1 MTLFDDDF
9 RLRLALV
16 LLLLG
21 AYLLVYVAAPPS
33 IDGMATLAVGA
44 NLARFGRADVGVLA
58 AQPESVAAR
67 GVDGALYS
75 KKGVTPSLLLIPV
88 TWLADALPWLSLR
101 ALAMLLNPLLTAL
114 TGALVYSLARRIGAR
129 PAAAFLGG
137 LIFGLSTLALV
148 YVKTLFGEPL
158 AALLLILAVWA
169 AHRYQA
175 ASRPRDA
182 ALAGA
187 ALGLALG
194 VNLTYAVMLPL
205 VGLYLFGADPR
216 RWRVRPIAAFGAPV
230 LAALLL
236 LGAYNWA
243 RFGGPL
249 ETGYATGLDEGFTSG
264 LLPGVIGLLVG
275 PYRGLVWYSPV
286 LLLAIPGGL
295 RLGAHERGAPR
306 LAGLIA
312 AIVIAQVL
320 VYATWW
326 SWHGGVTWGP
336 RFLLPVVPLLAVAVI
351 PLVEAALDRARL
363 AAVAL
368 IGLVALSLGVQLA
381 GALISYLP
389 YQARLATD
397 YPAGPDDHL
406 ITGLADAVYFDPRL
420 SPIVGHLSLLA
431 AGEPLEPAWLADGV
445 DPIVL
450 LAALAVLGGGAAL
463 IRWPGRRTGWIALA
477 IAALALNVIP
487 ARQGGDAQTQAAR
500 ALADSA
506 GEVDALLV
514 ASDRFGSALLDIQG
528 PRVLAE
534 RAPGDDF
541 ATHEQW
547 TADLAEVRRV
557 GGLLAYVTWFPP
569 ADAGDWRAGTLWPN
583 EPFVREG
590 AGVSLNGVEHRVLVF
605 TLAPEPATF
614 DHDAGWRLGP
624 LAIAG
629 YDLHREPGGVYLGLM
644 WQSMEAHDQ
653 PLTWFVHLLDAGGT
667 VVAQQDRAPVGGLN
681 PTTDWPLTLPVVAD
695 RLYFPLPAGTDTGG
709 WAVRIGVLDPATGA
723 PFPAEDAEGNPLPDP
738 FVVIPLEP

>member
-1 MTLFDDDF
+1 MTLFDDDS

-21 AYLLVYVAAPPS
+21 AYLLVYVAAPLS

-75 KKGVTPSLLLIPV
+75 KKGLTPSLLLIPV
-88 TWLADALPWLSLR
+88 TWLADVLPWRSLR

-114 TGALVYSLARRIGAR
+114 TSALVYSLARRIGAR
-129 PAAAFLGG
+129 PVAAFLGG
-137 LIFGLSTLALV
+137 LIFGLATLALV

-169 AHRYQA
+169 AHRYRA
-175 ASRPRDA
+175 AAHSWEA

-194 VNLTYAVMLPL
+194 VNLTYAVMLPI

-216 RWRVRPIAAFGAPV
+216 RWRLRPIAAFGAPV
-230 LAALLL
+230 LAALVL
-236 LGAYNWA
+236 LGAYNWV

-249 ETGYATGLDEGFTSG
+249 DTGYATGLDEGFTSG

-295 RLGAHERGAPR
+295 RLRRRDPR
-306 LAGLIA
+306 LAGQVGAL
-312 AIVIAQVL
+312 VSAQVL

-336 RFLLPVVPLLAVAVI
+336 RFLLPVVPLLVVAVI
-351 PLVEAALDRARL
+351 PLIEAALDRVRL

-368 IGLVALSLGVQLA
+368 IGLTALSLGVQLL
-381 GALISYLP
+381 GALYSYLP
-389 YQARLATD
+389 YQARLAMD

-406 ITGLADAVYFDPRL
+406 ITGLADAVYFDPGL
-420 SPIVGHLSLLA
+420 SPIAGHLSLLA

-463 IRWPGRRTGWIALA
+463 IRWPGRRT
-477 IAALALNVIP
+477 
-487 ARQGGDAQTQAAR
+487 
-500 ALADSA
+500 A
-506 GEVDALLV
+506 G
-514 ASDRFGSALLDIQG
+514 SRWGS
-528 PRVLAE
+528 PC
-534 RAPGDDF
+534 
-541 ATHEQW
+541 
-547 TADLAEVRRV
+547 
-557 GGLLAYVTWFPP
+557 
-569 ADAGDWRAGTLWPN
+569 WR
-583 EPFVREG
+583 
-590 AGVSLNGVEHRVLVF
+590 
-605 TLAPEPATF
+605 
-614 DHDAGWRLGP
+614 
-624 LAIAG
+624 
-629 YDLHREPGGVYLGLM
+629 
-644 WQSMEAHDQ
+644 
-653 PLTWFVHLLDAGGT
+653 
-667 VVAQQDRAPVGGLN
+667 
-681 PTTDWPLTLPVVAD
+681 
-695 RLYFPLPAGTDTGG
+695 
-709 WAVRIGVLDPATGA
+709 
-723 PFPAEDAEGNPLPDP
+723 
-738 FVVIPLEP
+738 